1 MGARGPSRDGFET
14 GRTRSRPAQATRGT
28 RGRAKRVCSRA
39 MSLMPDR
46 LILADAFHW
55 EKTAPD
61 RLYMTQPMGGG
72 RLETFTWAQTLQQVR
87 RIAAFLQAQNFPPKS
102 KIALCSKN
110 TAWWMITDLAIWMAG
125 HVSVPLYP
133 NTTRDAVEYVL
144 EHSESKLVFFGK
156 LDDPAEIRAGLLEG
170 LPIVAMPLSESA
182 AGDLKWD
189 EVLAQNEPMAGEP
202 TRDAD
207 ELATLV
213 YTSGSTGRSKGA
225 MLSFKALAIA
235 ANALVSELNL
245 GPSDRMLSY
254 LPLSHVFER
263 WVVETCSFRGGF
275 QLFFAE
281 SLDTFVQDLQRARPT
296 MFVSVP
302 RLWLKFQLGVF
313 AKMPQKK
320 LETLLKIPILN
331 NIVRKKVLAGLGL
344 DACRFAGSGSAPV
357 PPELLQW
364 YRDLGLELLEGYG
377 MTENFCYSHM
387 SKPGR
392 VRVGYVGNAH
402 EGVETRIS
410 EQGEILVKSP
420 ASMMGYYKEP
430 EMTAEAFTEDGFL
443 KTGDR
448 GELDNQGRLKIT
460 GRVKEIFKTSKGKYV
475 SPAPIE
481 NKLLTQSDTE
491 LVCVG
496 GSGYPQPYALVMLSE
511 DSRKRADGSGR
522 KEVEAALREHL
533 EQVNRDLPAHEKL
546 AFVTVVEDVWATENG
561 FLTPTLKLKR
571 AKIEDAY
578 KAKEEGW
585 YGEKKTVIWQ
595 G

>member
-1 MGARGPSRDGFET
+1 
-14 GRTRSRPAQATRGT
+14 
-28 RGRAKRVCSRA
+28 
-39 MSLMPDR
+39 MSLVPDR
-46 LILADAFHW
+46 LILGDAYHW
-55 EKTAPD
+55 ESTAPD

-72 RLETFTWAQTLQQVR
+72 KLETFTWKQAMDQVR
-87 RIAAFLQAQNFPPKS
+87 RIASYIDSLGLPPKS
-102 KIALCSKN
+102 QIAMVSKN
-110 TAWWMITDLAIWMAG
+110 SAWWIMTDLAIWMAG

-133 NTTRDAVEYVL
+133 NTTRETVSYVL
-144 EHSESKLVFFGK
+144 EHSEAKLLFFGK
-156 LDDPAEIRAGLLEG
+156 LDSPEEIRAGIPEG
-170 LPIVAMPLSESA
+170 LTTVAMPLSVP
-182 AGDLKWD
+182 GDGDVPWT
-189 EVLAQNEPMAGEP
+189 EVLAHEPKSGNPE
-202 TRDAD
+202 RDAE

-213 YTSGSTGRSKGA
+213 YTSGSTGRAKGA

-235 ANALVSELNL
+235 ANALTSELNL
-245 GPSDRMLSY
+245 NPRDRMLSY

-263 WVVETCSFRGGF
+263 WVVETCSLRGGF
-275 QLFFAE
+275 QVFFAE

-320 LETLLKIPILN
+320 LSFLLKIPILN

-410 EQGEILVKSP
+410 ESGEILVKSP
-420 ASMMGYYKEP
+420 ASMMGYFKEP
-430 EMTAEAFTEDGFL
+430 EMTADSFTEDGFL

-448 GELDNQGRLKIT
+448 GELDNQGRLRIT
-460 GRVKEIFKTSKGKYV
+460 GRVKELFKTSKGKYV

-481 NKLLTQSDTE
+481 NKVLTQSDIE

-496 GSGYPQPYALVMLSE
+496 GAGYPQPYALVMLGE
-511 DSRKRADGSGR
+511 DSRKRADAGG
-522 KEVEAALREHL
+522 KAEIEAAIAQHL
-533 EQVNRDLPAHEKL
+533 DGVNQELPAHEKL
-546 AFVTVVEDVWATENG
+546 AFAAVVGEVWATENG
-561 FLTPTLKLKR
+561 FLTPTMKLKR
-571 AKIEDAY
+571 TKIEDTY
-578 KAKEEGW
+578 KPREEAW
-585 YGEKKTVIWQ
+585 YAEGKKVIWA
-595 G
+595 